1 MWVCFTWDEI
11 FSEGETDNDEDEE
24 GDEGSEIEDDT
35 EHIDE
40 DDPYNLA
47 DYDNEED
54 DGRYPMVQ
62 PFA

>member
-1 MWVCFTWDEI
+1 MCFTWYEI
-11 FSEGETDNDEDEE
+11 FAEGETDNDDEDEE